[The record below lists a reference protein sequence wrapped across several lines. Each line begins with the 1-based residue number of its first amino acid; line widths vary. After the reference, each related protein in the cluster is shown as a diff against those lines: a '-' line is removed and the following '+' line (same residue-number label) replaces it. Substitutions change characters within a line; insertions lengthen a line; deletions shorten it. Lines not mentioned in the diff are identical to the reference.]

1 MLQSLYDYYYYF
13 FKNWLVSAEIPIKV
27 VIYIEIG
34 PPTGR
39 DITAR
44 HQ

>member
-1 MLQSLYDYYYYF
+1 MLQSLYDDEDF